1 MATRAGG
8 QDRVS
13 TKAKLARE
21 LVVLGAVLSRAREQ
35 RKIKQSDLAAK
46 LQLPASYLSKIEKGA
61 RRLDVI
67 EFLRIAEAMEA
78 DPSDLI
84 EEVRRELGSG

>member
-35 RKIKQSDLAAK
+35 RKIKQSDLATK

-67 EFLRIAEAMEA
+67 EFIRIAEAMEA
-78 DPSDLI
+78 DPSELI